1 MDATDTRQE
10 AQAPAPEEEQA
21 FRPLSVRRLMW
32 RRFRRNR
39 MAMIGAVLLSCM
51 YLMIAVPGFFAP
63 YEFDRGNPRYVFVA
77 PQALHFL
84 DDEGGFHVRPFV
96 YPLTGKR
103 DPATMRVVY
112 TEDRENP
119 QAIRFFVRG
128 YDYTLF
134 FGLIE
139 TNIQLFGVD
148 EGTIFL
154 AGTDGRGRDM
164 LSRIINGGRVSL
176 TIGLLAIVIMVF
188 VGTAIGTL
196 SAYRGGWF
204 DTIVQRVIELIRSF
218 PQLPLWMAMAAIIPP
233 GWPSI
238 WVFFGITI
246 VLAMIEWTSLAREIR
261 GKALALKTAD
271 YVAAA
276 EVAGARAPRIIFV
289 HMIPNLS
296 SHILVTA
303 TLAVPTIILAESALS
318 FLGLGIK
325 APMTSW
331 GVLLSEANK
340 IEIFRLSP
348 WMLTPAI
355 PLILTVMSFN
365 FLGDGL
371 RDVADP
377 HSSR

>member
-1 MDATDTRQE
+1 MATVQSRVE
-10 AQAPAPEEEQA
+10 AIEEETV

-32 RRFRRNR
+32 RRFRKNR
-39 MAMIGAVLLSCM
+39 MAMIGAAILTCM
-51 YLMIAVPGFFAP
+51 YIVIMFPGFFAP
-63 YEFDRGNPRYVFVA
+63 YEFDRGNARYVFLA
-77 PQALHFL
+77 PQAVHFF
-84 DDEGGFHVRPFV
+84 DDDGAFHLRPFI
-96 YPLTGKR
+96 YPVVGKR

-112 TEDRENP
+112 TEDRDNP
-119 QAIRFFVRG
+119 QPVRFFVRG
-128 YDYTLF
+128 YDYELL
-134 FGLIE
+134 FGLFE
-139 TNIQLFGVD
+139 SDLQLFGVD

-164 LSRIINGGRVSL
+164 LSRIIAGGQISL
-176 TIGLLAIVIMVF
+176 TIGLLAITIMVF
-188 VGTAIGTL
+188 LGTTIGTL

-204 DTIVQRVIELIRSF
+204 DSAVQRGIELIRSF
-218 PQLPLWMAMAAIIPP
+218 PQLPLWMAMAAVIPP
-233 GWPSI
+233 TWPSI
-238 WVFFGITI
+238 WVFFGITL

-261 GKALALKTAD
+261 GKALALKSSD
-271 YVAAA
+271 FIAAS
-276 EVAGARAPRIIFV
+276 EVAGARTSRIIFV

-325 APMTSW
+325 PPMTSW
-331 GVLLSEANK
+331 GVLLSEANR
-340 IEIFRLSP
+340 IEVFRLSP
-348 WMLTPAI
+348 WMLTPAL

-377 HSSR
+377 FSSR